1 MKRRYYLHRENA
13 PLQSDSVIYSVWIG
27 ESAREQK
34 LLAQLKEWAFAKGAT
49 LMLWSEDVVYYIDY
63 ESNQVFPGRGLL
75 DFGFVRAD
83 ITAAEALKHAK
94 ADDWDMYEKTLTMP
108 KAFFHQISA
117 SEPSRVDGSARK
129 IKSSTVLPERRKNL
143 SESDTN
149 FPPIIRFI

>member
-13 PLQSDSVIYSVWIG
+13 PLQSDSVIYSVWVG

-34 LLAQLKEWAFAKGAT
+34 YLAQLKKWAFAKGAT

-63 ESNQVFPGRGLL
+63 ESQRVFPGHDLL

-83 ITAAEALKHAK
+83 LTAAEALAHAK

-108 KAFFHQISA
+108 KAFFHQIST

-149 FPPIIRFI
+149 LPPIIRFI

>member
-13 PLQSDSVIYSVWIG
+13 PLQSDSVIYSVWVG
-27 ESAREQK
+27 QSAREQK

-49 LMLWSEDVVYYIDY
+49 LMLWSEDVVFYIDY
-63 ESNQVFPGRGLL
+63 ESQRVFPGHGLL

-83 ITAAEALKHAK
+83 LTAAEALAHAK
-94 ADDWDMYEKTLTMP
+94 ADDWNMYEKTLSMP

-129 IKSSTVLPERRKNL
+129 IKSQSVLPERRKYL
-143 SESDTN
+143 SDADSN

>member
-34 LLAQLKEWAFAKGAT
+34 YLSQLKEWAFAKGAT
-49 LMLWSEDVVYYIDY
+49 LMLWSEDIVYYIDY
-63 ESNQVFPGRGLL
+63 ESQRVFPGHGLL

-83 ITAAEALKHAK
+83 LTAADALKHAK

-117 SEPSRVDGSARK
+117 SEPSRVDESARK
-129 IKSSTVLPERRKNL
+129 IENQSVLPEKRKNL
-143 SESDTN
+143 SDTDSN
-149 FPPIIRFI
+149 VPPIIRFI

>member
-13 PLQSDSVIYSVWIG
+13 PLRSDSVIYSIWIG

-34 LLAQLKEWAFAKGAT
+34 YLAQLKEWAFVKGAT
-49 LMLWSEDVVYYIDY
+49 LMLWSEDVVCYIDY
-63 ESNQVFPGRGLL
+63 ESDRVFPGHGLL
-75 DFGFVRAD
+75 DFGFVKAD
-83 ITAAEALKHAK
+83 LTAADALKHAK
-94 ADDWDMYEKTLTMP
+94 ADDWDMYEKTLSMP

-129 IKSSTVLPERRKNL
+129 IKNPRVLPETRKNL

>member
-13 PLQSDSVIYSVWIG
+13 PLQSDSVIYSVWVG

-34 LLAQLKEWAFAKGAT
+34 YLSQLKEWAFSKGAT
-49 LMLWSEDVVYYIDY
+49 LMLWSEDVVYYIDD
-63 ESNQVFPGRGLL
+63 ESQRVFTGHGLL

-83 ITAAEALKHAK
+83 ITAADALKHAK
-94 ADDWDMYEKTLTMP
+94 ANDWDMYEKSLSMP

-129 IKSSTVLPERRKNL
+129 VKSSTVLPERRKNL
-143 SESDTN
+143 SESGTN
-149 FPPIIRFI
+149 LPPIIRFI

>member
-1 MKRRYYLHRENA
+1 MKRHYYLHRENA

-27 ESAREQK
+27 ESDREQK
-34 LLAQLKEWAFAKGAT
+34 YLAQLKEWAFSKGAT

-63 ESNQVFPGRGLL
+63 ESQRVFPGHGLL

-83 ITAAEALKHAK
+83 LTAAEALSHAK
-94 ADDWDMYEKTLTMP
+94 ADDWDMYEKSLSMP

-129 IKSSTVLPERRKNL
+129 IKNQSVLPEKRKNL
-143 SESDTN
+143 SDTDCKLQ
-149 FPPIIRFI
+149 PIIRFI

>member
-13 PLQSDSVIYSVWIG
+13 PLQSNSVIYSVWVG

-34 LLAQLKEWAFAKGAT
+34 YLSQLKEWAFAKGAT

-63 ESNQVFPGRGLL
+63 ESQRVFPGHGLL

-83 ITAAEALKHAK
+83 LTAAEALEHAK
-94 ADDWDMYEKTLTMP
+94 VDDWDMYEKTLSMP

-129 IKSSTVLPERRKNL
+129 IKTSTVLPEQRKNL

-149 FPPIIRFI
+149 MPPIIRFI

>member
-13 PLQSDSVIYSVWIG
+13 PLQSDSVIYSVWVG

-34 LLAQLKEWAFAKGAT
+34 LLAQLKEWAVAKGAT

-63 ESNQVFPGRGLL
+63 ESQRVFPGHGLI
-75 DFGFVRAD
+75 DFGFLRAD
-83 ITAAEALKHAK
+83 LTAAEALAHAK
-94 ADDWDMYEKTLTMP
+94 AEDWDMYEKTLSMP

-129 IKSSTVLPERRKNL
+129 IKNSRVLPETRKNL
-143 SESDTN
+143 SESGTN
-149 FPPIIRFI
+149 LPPIIRFI

>member
-13 PLQSDSVIYSVWIG
+13 PLQSDSVIYSVWVG

-34 LLAQLKEWAFAKGAT
+34 FLSQLKEWAFSKGAT

-63 ESNQVFPGRGLL
+63 ESNRVFQGQGLL
-75 DFGFVRAD
+75 DFGFLRAD
-83 ITAAEALKHAK
+83 LTAAEALAHAK
-94 ADDWDMYEKTLTMP
+94 ADDWDIYEKSLSKP

-129 IKSSTVLPERRKNL
+129 IKYSTVLPETRKNL
-143 SESDTN
+143 SESNTSL
-149 FPPIIRFI
+149 PPIIRFI

>member
-34 LLAQLKEWAFAKGAT
+34 YLSQLKEWAFSKGAT
-49 LMLWSEDVVYYIDY
+49 LMLWSEDVVYYIDC
-63 ESNQVFPGRGLL
+63 ESQRVFPGNGLL

-83 ITAAEALKHAK
+83 LTAAEALEHAK
-94 ADDWDMYEKTLTMP
+94 ANDWDMYEKSLSMP

-143 SESDTN
+143 SESDAD

>member
-34 LLAQLKEWAFAKGAT
+34 YLSQLKEWAFSKGAT

-63 ESNQVFPGRGLL
+63 ESQRVFPGHGLL

-83 ITAAEALKHAK
+83 LTAAEALAHAK
-94 ADDWDMYEKTLTMP
+94 DDDWDMYEKTLSMP

-117 SEPSRVDGSARK
+117 SEPSRVDGSAGK
-129 IKSSTVLPERRKNL
+129 IKNQSVLPEKRKNL
-143 SESDTN
+143 SDTDCKLQ
-149 FPPIIRFI
+149 PIIRFI

>member
-13 PLQSDSVIYSVWIG
+13 PLQSDSVIYSVWVG

-34 LLAQLKEWAFAKGAT
+34 YLSQLKEWAFSKGAT
-49 LMLWSEDVVYYIDY
+49 LMLWSEDVVYYIDD
-63 ESNQVFPGRGLL
+63 ESQRVFTGHGLL

-94 ADDWDMYEKTLTMP
+94 ANDWDMYEKSLSMP

-129 IKSSTVLPERRKNL
+129 VKSSTVLPERRKNL
-143 SESDTN
+143 SESGSN
-149 FPPIIRFI
+149 LPPIIRFI

>member
-13 PLQSDSVIYSVWIG
+13 PLKSDSVIYSVWVG
-27 ESAREQK
+27 ESALEQK
-34 LLAQLKEWAFAKGAT
+34 YLSQLKEWAFTKGAT

-63 ESNQVFPGRGLL
+63 ESQRVFPGHGLI

-83 ITAAEALKHAK
+83 LTAADALKHAK
-94 ADDWDMYEKTLTMP
+94 ADDWDIYEKTLSMP

-129 IKSSTVLPERRKNL
+129 VKSSTVLPERRKNL
-143 SESDTN
+143 SESGTN
-149 FPPIIRFI
+149 LPPIIRFI

>member
-27 ESAREQK
+27 KSAREQK

-63 ESNQVFPGRGLL
+63 ESDRVFPGHGLL

-83 ITAAEALKHAK
+83 LTAADALKHAK
-94 ADDWDMYEKTLTMP
+94 ADDWDMYEKTLTVP
-108 KAFFHQISA
+108 KAFFHQIA
-117 SEPSRVDGSARK
+117 TSEPSRVDGSAGK
-129 IKSSTVLPERRKNL
+129 IKSPTVLPEKRKNL
-143 SESDTN
+143 SESNTN
-149 FPPIIRFI
+149 LPPIIRFI

>member
-13 PLQSDSVIYSVWIG
+13 PLQSDSVIYSVWVG

-34 LLAQLKEWAFAKGAT
+34 YLSQLKDWAFSKGAT
-49 LMLWSEDVVYYIDY
+49 LVLWSEEVVHYIDC
-63 ESNQVFPGRGLL
+63 ESQRVFPGNGLL

-83 ITAAEALKHAK
+83 LTAADALAHAK
-94 ADDWDMYEKTLTMP
+94 ADDWDMYEKTLSMP

-129 IKSSTVLPERRKNL
+129 INSSTVLPETRKNL
-143 SESDTN
+143 SESDTDL
-149 FPPIIRFI
+149 PPIISFI

>member
-27 ESAREQK
+27 ESIREQK
-34 LLAQLKEWAFAKGAT
+34 YLAQLKEWAFAKGAT
-49 LMLWSEDVVYYIDY
+49 LMLWSEDVVYYIDN
-63 ESNQVFPGRGLL
+63 ESQRVFPGRGLL

-83 ITAAEALKHAK
+83 LTAAEALHHAK
-94 ADDWDMYEKTLTMP
+94 VDDWDMYEKNLTMP

-129 IKSSTVLPERRKNL
+129 IKSSIVLPERRKNL

-149 FPPIIRFI
+149 LPPIIRFI

>member
-13 PLQSDSVIYSVWIG
+13 PLQSDSVIYSVWVG

-34 LLAQLKEWAFAKGAT
+34 CLSQLKEWAFSKGAT
-49 LMLWSEDVVYYIDY
+49 LKLWSEDVVYYIDY
-63 ESNQVFPGRGLL
+63 ESQRVFPGHGLL

-83 ITAAEALKHAK
+83 LTAAEALAHAK
-94 ADDWDMYEKTLTMP
+94 ANDWDMYEKSLSMT

-129 IKSSTVLPERRKNL
+129 VKSSTVLPERRKNL
-143 SESDTN
+143 SESSTN
-149 FPPIIRFI
+149 LPPIIRFI

>member
-1 MKRRYYLHRENA
+1 MKRRYFLHREND
-13 PLQSDSVIYSVWIG
+13 PMQSDSVIYSVWIG
-27 ESAREQK
+27 ESAQEQK
-34 LLAQLKEWAFAKGAT
+34 YLSQLKEWAFSKGAT

-63 ESNQVFPGRGLL
+63 ESRRVFQGHGLL

-83 ITAAEALKHAK
+83 LTAAEALAHAK
-94 ADDWDMYEKTLTMP
+94 ADDWDMYEKTLSMP
-108 KAFFHQISA
+108 KAFFHQVSA

-149 FPPIIRFI
+149 LPPIIRFI